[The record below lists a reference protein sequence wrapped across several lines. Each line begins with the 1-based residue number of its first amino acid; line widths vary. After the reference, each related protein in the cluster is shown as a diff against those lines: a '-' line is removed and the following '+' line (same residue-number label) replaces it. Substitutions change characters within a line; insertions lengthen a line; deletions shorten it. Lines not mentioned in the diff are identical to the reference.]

1 MGWRSLLSIA
11 GVFKGL
17 KTLSPPGAITQ
28 HSYGSHPDERL
39 ELIAPNPSAPRRA
52 PVVYLHG
59 GGWIC
64 GTKESFTGGLFFLA
78 EAGYTHTHTNTH
90 SHTHTH
96 THTTHTS
103 HPVFNIEYPL
113 APERPHP
120 HMLRSLL
127 RALNWIHKHHPEHE
141 AIHLMGDS
149 AGGNLAVMLAI
160 LTANRE
166 LILALDPDFTAA
178 TPNPRSVISL
188 YGLFERF
195 SLIENGF
202 PTAAVLLESYAGAD
216 ALTLEGPA
224 AAITP
229 MDLPEFAALPPTLI
243 TAGSKDPLAESS
255 RLGFEHLRQRFD
267 KVEHIVYEGEG
278 HGFFENQGRPA
289 CIRMKADILE
299 FLAKH

>member
-1 MGWRSLLSIA
+1 MGWRSLLSVA
-11 GVFKGL
+11 GLVNRL
-17 KTLSPPGAITQ
+17 KTLSPPGALTQ

-59 GGWIC
+59 GGWVC
-64 GTKESFTGGLFFLA
+64 DTKELFTGKLLFLA
-78 EAGYTHTHTNTH
+78 EAG
-90 SHTHTH
+90 
-96 THTTHTS
+96 

-127 RALNWIHKHHPEHE
+127 RALHWIHEQHPEHE

-166 LILALDPDFTAA
+166 LISAIDPDFTAA
-178 TPNPRSVISL
+178 TPYPRSVISL

-195 SLIENGF
+195 SLIEKGF
-202 PTAAVLLESYAGAD
+202 PTAAVLLESYAGKK

-243 TAGSKDPLAESS
+243 TSGSKDPLAESS

-267 KVEHIVYEGEG
+267 KVEHIVYEGES
-278 HGFFENQGRPA
+278 HGFFESQGRPA
-289 CIRMKADILE
+289 CIRMTADILE

>member
-1 MGWRSLLSIA
+1 MGWRSLLAVA
-11 GVFKGL
+11 GVVNGL

-64 GTKESFTGGLFFLA
+64 GKKEMFTGGLFFLA
-78 EAGYTHTHTNTH
+78 EAG
-90 SHTHTH
+90 
-96 THTTHTS
+96 
-103 HPVFNIEYPL
+103 HPVINIEYPK
-113 APERPHP
+113 APEQPHP

-127 RALNWIHKHHPEHE
+127 RALNWIHKQHPEHE

-166 LILALDPDFTAA
+166 LIPAIDPDFTAA
-178 TPNPRSVISL
+178 TPHPRSVISL

-195 SLIENGF
+195 SLIEKGF
-202 PTAAVLLESYAGAD
+202 PTAAVLLESYAGVD

-224 AAITP
+224 TAITP
-229 MDLPEFAALPPTLI
+229 MDFPEFAAMPPILI
-243 TAGSKDPLAESS
+243 TAGSADPLAESS

-267 KVEHIVYEGEG
+267 KVEHIIYEGEG
-278 HGFFENQGRPA
+278 HGFFESQGRPA